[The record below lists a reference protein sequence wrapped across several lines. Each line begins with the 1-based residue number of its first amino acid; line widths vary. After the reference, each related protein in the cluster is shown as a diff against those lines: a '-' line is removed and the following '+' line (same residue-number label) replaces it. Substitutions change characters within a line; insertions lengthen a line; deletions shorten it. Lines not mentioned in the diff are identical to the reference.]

1 LSIVVYGFSV
11 LALHLN
17 FSAKS
22 VRRACCFSCFE
33 PSSIN
38 FEHGALGR
46 QLQRK
51 SRELPL
57 SVVIFGRNLVEGSM
71 LLHWVRRWRWFWSVS
86 LKPWWQTLAAS
97 HEKS

>member
-1 LSIVVYGFSV
+1 VCGFSV

-22 VRRACCFSCFE
+22 VHRACCFFFAEASLTNLFA
-33 PSSIN
+33 
-38 FEHGALGR
+38 GALGC

-51 SRELPL
+51 SLELPV
-57 SVVIFGRNLVEGSM
+57 SVVIFGRKLVEGSM
-71 LLHWVRRWRWFWSVS
+71 LLHRVRRWLRFWSVS

>member
-1 LSIVVYGFSV
+1 VFIV
-11 LALHLN
+11 LALHLLV
-17 FSAKS
+17 SAKS
-22 VRRACCFSCFE
+22 QNRACCFFCLERASL
-33 PSSIN
+33 N
-38 FEHGALGR
+38 FEYGALGS

-57 SVVIFGRNLVEGSM
+57 SVVIFGRKLVEGSM
-71 LLHWVRRWRWFWSVS
+71 LLHWVRRWRRFWSVS